1 MKFGYTLKLTTQM
14 YYDGHIEAS
23 SREEA
28 VQKVEGSMY
37 DVPEDHFEYE
47 QSDTEISKIE
57 EVEK

>member
-1 MKFGYTLKLTTQM
+1 M